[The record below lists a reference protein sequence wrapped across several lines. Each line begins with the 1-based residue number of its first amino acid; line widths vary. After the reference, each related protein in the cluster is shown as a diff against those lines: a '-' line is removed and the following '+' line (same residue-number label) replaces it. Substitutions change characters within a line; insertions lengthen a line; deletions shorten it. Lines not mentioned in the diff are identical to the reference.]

1 MPSKSTRAN
10 GELGRS
16 VTAQLFT
23 DVMMDSARE
32 SMALRRQLTKCLL
45 ATALVARLE
54 GLCPRDC
61 RCLTEAYAR
70 SLIGGIVAFYLDEFG
85 LGSRQEAKRLLLST
99 ADAVSES
106 LTPERP
112 AEKGAS
118 K

>member
-1 MPSKSTRAN
+1 MPSKSTRVN

-16 VTAQLFT
+16 ISSQLFT
-23 DVMMDSARE
+23 DVMTDSARE
-32 SMALRRQLTKCLL
+32 SMALRRQITKCIL

-85 LGSRQEAKRLLLST
+85 LGSRHKAKRLLLST
-99 ADAVSES
+99 ADAVSEG
-106 LTPERP
+106 LTPDNP

>member
-1 MPSKSTRAN
+1 MPSKSTRVN

-16 VTAQLFT
+16 ISTQLFT
-23 DVMMDSARE
+23 DVTDSARE
-32 SMALRRQLTKCLL
+32 SMALRRQITKCIL

-85 LGSRQEAKRLLLST
+85 LESRQEAKRLLLST
-99 ADAVSES
+99 ADAVSDS
-106 LTPERP
+106 LAPNNS

-118 K
+118 Q